1 MRPLMPRF
9 AQLRRLARDRRGNV
23 LMIFGLSLVP
33 LTFATGMAIDY
44 GSAMRLQT
52 ELNAAA
58 DAATLAA
65 TSAAMMDK
73 SLAEATNQAKLIFKT
88 QSQASNGIAALNYD
102 DPAQVMVTVTETMNA
117 DEGMIRTATVTYHAK
132 SKNSFAGVLGSQTLG
147 ITGTA
152 TARATQA
159 PNIDFYVMLDA
170 SSSMALPTTTSGIN
184 FLKSKTKTSGNPN
197 GCAFACHQSNPD
209 NPKIKDSKGKMID
222 YYTFAHNNGIEL
234 RIDAGK
240 DAIGDMVTEAQK
252 ESASNGATYRFYLAT
267 FELAKNYRELTGST
281 PLTDYSVV
289 RAKAAT
295 AETVAVEMH
304 AYMYDRQTEH
314 ADSLGKMNAAIK
326 QNPGNG
332 MRSGGNTPQ
341 AVLFLI
347 TDGMRDEE
355 KSGRQIGPITADQCT
370 TIKAR
375 GVRIAV
381 LYTTYQ
387 VESINYD
394 PWSVDNVVWRL
405 PQIAPALRSCAS
417 DGLFFEVSTDGNISQ
432 ALNAL
437 FQKTIESSHLIR

>member
-1 MRPLMPRF
+1 MPLMSR
-9 AQLRRLARDRRGNV
+9 LRRLIDDRRGNV

-58 DAATLAA
+58 DAASLAA

-73 SLAEATNQAKLIFKT
+73 SLTAADAQARLIFKT
-88 QSQASNGIAALNYD
+88 QAQEAKGVKAINFADASQFTVS
-102 DPAQVMVTVTETMNA
+102 VTEENSAT
-117 DEGMIRTATVTYHAK
+117 EGLIRTATVSYRAE
-132 SKNSFAGVLGSQTLG
+132 SFNSFAGILGQPTLT
-147 ITGTA
+147 IKGTA

-170 SSSMALPTTTSGIN
+170 SSSMALPTTTNGIN
-184 FLKSKTKTSGNPN
+184 FLKSKTVRGGNPN
-197 GCAFACHQSNPD
+197 GCAFACHQTNPD
-209 NPKIKDSKGKMID
+209 NPNIRDSNGNFLD
-222 YYTFAHNNGIEL
+222 YYGFAHNNGIEL

-240 DAIGDMVTEAQK
+240 RAIGDMVTEAQK
-252 ESASNGATYRFYLAT
+252 ESASNGADYRFYLAT
-267 FELAKNYRELTGST
+267 FDRAANYRALTGAT
-281 PLTDYSVV
+281 PSSDFNYV
-289 RAKAAT
+289 RAQAAT
-295 AETVAVEMH
+295 AETVAVQMH
-304 AYMYDRQTEH
+304 ANLYDRQTEH
-314 ADSLGKMNAAIK
+314 AGSLAKLNAAIT

-332 MRSGGNTPQ
+332 MRSAGNTPQ

-355 KSGRQIGPITADQCT
+355 VGGRQIGPITTDQCAA
-370 TIKAR
+370 IKAR

-394 PWSVDNVVWRL
+394 SWSVSNVVWRL
-405 PQIAPALRSCAS
+405 PQIAPALRTCAS
-417 DGLFFEVSTDGNISQ
+417 DGLFFEVSTDGSISQ

-437 FQKTIESSHLIR
+437 FQKTIESSHLTR